1 MRFLCLTDDP
11 DLRSGSWEMRSV
23 SPLFGMDPIRSQ
35 RDLKIRP
42 HLHLPEFDASL
53 YIDNSVLLS
62 EPPERLFELF
72 DQGCGFCL
80 PEHSFRDTLLDEFL
94 EVAELGL
101 DDQSRIFEQ
110 LNHYLI
116 DCPDTLHEKP
126 YWTGILLRDHRNP
139 MVRLALDMWWAHVQ
153 RYSNRDQLSINLAL
167 RRSSVTPQVLRI
179 DNRSS
184 WFHSWPH
191 TQGRDVARR
200 RPQVSLSPP
209 AARIRKLEQTLAE
222 QTERNRALE
231 QGLAEQQR
239 AVLASTS
246 WRITAPIRH
255 VARQYPALAHSVRRG
270 LNLFRWIAARQ
281 PSTRPIDDGAEAPIV
296 SYGQAIDR
304 AEVTNPALAMEVRTA
319 AGVRIYVD
327 PADGRG
333 RQLFARGGDLNPGT
347 LAMWRRLLAD
357 GSWTHVVDVGA
368 NYGEMLANG
377 GLPPGARVL
386 ALEPN
391 PRICSYLKQTLS
403 ESGIMAEIFP
413 VAVSD
418 TVGRAELL
426 VDRASSGTTRLARR
440 EDVASAAAL
449 EKHEVPTT
457 TLAALLRDEGPLGS
471 IHALVKIDVE
481 GHEIPVLRG
490 ILEILD
496 HLGSFVALVEILHL
510 AAADVAWLVSQFDVE
525 VYDREADR
533 LLSVLPAT
541 SYRLAGMLAAGNIY
555 PNDVV
560 VRRKAHCQCPL

>member
-1 MRFLCLTDDP
+1 MSDDRLCVYTTLVGRYEPLNEQPVAAQSRMRFLCLTDDP

-80 PEHSFRDTLLDEFL
+80 PEHSLRDTLLDEFL

-153 RYSNRDQLSINLAL
+153 RYSKRDQLSINLAL

-191 TQGRDVARR
+191 IQGRDVARR

-231 QGLAEQQR
+231 QRLTEQQR

-270 LNLFRWIAARQ
+270 LNLFRWIAA
-281 PSTRPIDDGAEAPIV
+281 
-296 SYGQAIDR
+296 
-304 AEVTNPALAMEVRTA
+304 LHA
-319 AGVRIYVD
+319 A
-327 PADGRG
+327 
-333 RQLFARGGDLNPGT
+333 
-347 LAMWRRLLAD
+347 
-357 GSWTHVVDVGA
+357 S
-368 NYGEMLANG
+368 
-377 GLPPGARVL
+377 
-386 ALEPN
+386 
-391 PRICSYLKQTLS
+391 
-403 ESGIMAEIFP
+403 
-413 VAVSD
+413 
-418 TVGRAELL
+418 
-426 VDRASSGTTRLARR
+426 
-440 EDVASAAAL
+440 
-449 EKHEVPTT
+449 
-457 TLAALLRDEGPLGS
+457 
-471 IHALVKIDVE
+471 
-481 GHEIPVLRG
+481 
-490 ILEILD
+490 
-496 HLGSFVALVEILHL
+496 
-510 AAADVAWLVSQFDVE
+510 
-525 VYDREADR
+525 
-533 LLSVLPAT
+533 
-541 SYRLAGMLAAGNIY
+541 
-555 PNDVV
+555 
-560 VRRKAHCQCPL
+560 RRKP